1 MGEAVTSASAATT
14 QNSTRRE
21 WTRAEVA
28 ARILAGENLLIY
40 RSRVIRIPHNWLAVH
55 PGGDLAILHFVGRDA
70 TDEIDAYHCGET
82 LKRVNGYTVG
92 FVKLNEE
99 GWDPLVPPIMTGWAW
114 REGMD
119 GRRQWINEAKAF
131 KAIDSGKADGEHNPS
146 SQILLVKKED
156 IGEDMNVEVPTLET
170 LSPPPSTLS
179 RRVQTQHSVAYKELH
194 KRIVDA
200 GLYECPYITGY
211 GPEVIRY
218 TLLAALSIWTYQHSW
233 YIPSA
238 FFLGL
243 FWHQLTFTVHDL
255 GHMGVT
261 HNWTVDRLIATC
273 IADFMGG
280 LSVGWWVDVSSN
292 VFILT

>member
-1 MGEAVTSASAATT
+1 
-14 QNSTRRE
+14 
-21 WTRAEVA
+21 
-28 ARILAGENLLIY
+28 
-40 RSRVIRIPHNWLAVH
+40 
-55 PGGDLAILHFVGRDA
+55 
-70 TDEIDAYHCGET
+70 
-82 LKRVNGYTVG
+82 
-92 FVKLNEE
+92 
-99 GWDPLVPPIMTGWAW
+99 
-114 REGMD
+114 MD

-131 KAIDSGKADGEHNPS
+131 KAIDSGKADGEHIPS

-179 RRVQTQHSVAYKELH
+179 RKVQTQHSVAYKELH

-273 IADFMGG
+273 IAQTTRFRSRPNALQSYTHTNSWDNSSCKR
-280 LSVGWWVDVSSN
+280 LSRPLIHHQIT
-292 VFILT
+292 FAFH